1 MIALSRT
8 RPMSINIFA
17 AAFLSAAL
25 IGFLDGMQ
33 DIPGYQAMMRA
44 SVPQIEWTRDA
55 AIVTL
60 SARLSIAL
68 IPIAMVWLSAVRFA
82 RWMVPALWGI
92 KLLNLPEGHRF
103 ITGGGAGEPLV
114 GAAWWASMLF
124 GLIAVVMLF
133 TPASNRWFA
142 REPEE
147 DGPAVFE

>member
-1 MIALSRT
+1 VIPLSRT
-8 RPMSINIFA
+8 RPLTINIFA

-25 IGFLDGMQ
+25 IAFLDGMQ
-33 DIPGYQAMMRA
+33 DIPGYQAMMRGH
-44 SVPQIEWTRDA
+44 VPLIDWTRDA

-82 RWMVPALWGI
+82 RWMVTVMVVV

-114 GAAWWASMLF
+114 GPAWWASIMLS
-124 GLIAVVMLF
+124 LLAVAMLF

-142 REPEE
+142 RQEE
-147 DGPAVFE
+147 ADPAVFD

>member
-1 MIALSRT
+1 VIPLSRT
-8 RPMSINIFA
+8 RPLTINIFA

-25 IGFLDGMQ
+25 IAFLDGMQ
-33 DIPGYQAMMRA
+33 DLPGFQATMRA
-44 SVPQIEWTRDA
+44 ILPQIEWTRDA

-82 RWMVPALWGI
+82 RWMVTILWGV

-114 GAAWWASMLF
+114 GPAWWASILL
-124 GLIAVVMLF
+124 GLLAVAMLF
-133 TPASNRWFA
+133 TPASHRWFA
-142 REPEE
+142 HKGGV
-147 DGPAVFE
+147 DPAVFE

>member
-1 MIALSRT
+1 MIPLSRA
-8 RPMSINIFA
+8 RPISITIFA

-25 IGFLDGMQ
+25 LAFLDGMQ
-33 DIPGYQAMMRA
+33 DIPGYQATMRA
-44 SVPQIEWTRDA
+44 SVPQIGWTRDV

-68 IPIAMVWLSAVRFA
+68 IPIAMVWLSALRFA
-82 RWMVPALWGI
+82 RWMVTGMALV

-114 GAAWWASMLF
+114 GGTWWAAMLLSLF
-124 GLIAVVMLF
+124 AVAMLF

-142 REPEE
+142 DRGGV
-147 DGPAVFE
+147 DPAVFE

>member
-1 MIALSRT
+1 MIPLSRN
-8 RPMSINIFA
+8 RPISINIFA

-25 IGFLDGMQ
+25 LTFLDGMQ
-33 DIPGYQAMMRA
+33 DIPAYLASMRA
-44 SVPQIEWTRDA
+44 SLPQIDWTHDA

-82 RWMVPALWGI
+82 RWMVTVMVVV

-114 GAAWWASMLF
+114 GAAWWAAMLLSLF
-124 GLIAVVMLF
+124 AAVMLF
-133 TPASNRWFA
+133 TSASNRWFA
-142 REPEE
+142 ERGGV
-147 DGPAVFE
+147 DPAVFE